1 MPCYMV
7 MAVAKRHPM
16 ETMPFHRTG
25 KTLSFRYSAY
35 LYDIAFRKYRH
46 INLVSNVW
54 SLVSSK
60 FFLSTFAFCLLPF
73 YLNGQRQKAKV
84 ERKNLELT
92 NDQTLETR

>member
-73 YLNGQRQKAKV
+73 YLNGLISV
-84 ERKNLELT
+84 LVLSLYLS
-92 NDQTLETR
+92 NDVGFRFND